1 MKKIIKREPCFLELA
16 EQDFLKWQLES
27 DYSEEELCHYHQAKR
42 LLDVY
47 DNNEPREKQK
57 KRLAITTTF
66 LACTISTVLV
76 IASLKGEI
84 SENKMRQICL
94 LIDGGLLS
102 VYLLCRYILNT
113 KQKRERDYYI
123 SKLTDIS
130 YNFSE
135 IEIEYQKALE
145 NRGLHK

>member
-1 MKKIIKREPCFLELA
+1 MKEI
-16 EQDFLKWQLES
+16 
-27 DYSEEELCHYHQAKR
+27 
-42 LLDVY
+42 
-47 DNNEPREKQK
+47 
-57 KRLAITTTF
+57 
-66 LACTISTVLV
+66 LV
-76 IASLKGEI
+76 
-84 SENKMRQICL
+84 
-94 LIDGGLLS
+94 
-102 VYLLCRYILNT
+102 RYILNT